1 MLLKIIYYMEDLKM
15 KRLIYFLLIGT
26 LILSVCFTAN
36 AESYKFRVAYTDAPR
51 LQIGDEK
58 LIHVTVAAIYAFE
71 DNINRL
77 TGGAF
82 EVDFKHSGVLGGQI
96 ETIDQVQEGII
107 EATTPAIPA
116 LAGYFPNMQVL
127 SIPYLFDNPAIAWEV
142 WDGEFGQ
149 EIFEQMAKE
158 TGLRIIAI
166 FDNGGYRNFTNNV
179 RPIKKP
185 ADMKGLK
192 IRTMESPAQMKIVES
207 LGGSPTP
214 IAWTELYTSLQ
225 TGVVDGEENSPAT
238 IIAGSLQEVQKYY
251 TIDQHTLSTAAIVVS
266 EKWFQSLPDDIK
278 NKVKVAGKV
287 ASVAGRGAAYANN
300 KVAMQLLSESM
311 EIYYPTPEERAAF
324 REVAQPVVL
333 EWMRANDKIDNQ
345 WIDKIL
351 EAVEEAEK
359 KLGLN

>member
-1 MLLKIIYYMEDLKM
+1 MKKLIILLLVSA
-15 KRLIYFLLIGT
+15 LL
-26 LILSVCFTAN
+26 LFVCFTVN
-36 AESYKFRVAYTDAPR
+36 AEFYKFRVAYTDAPR

-58 LIHVTVAAIYAFE
+58 LIHVTVAAVYAFE
-71 DNINRL
+71 DNINRS

-96 ETIDQVQEGII
+96 ETIDQTQEGII

-149 EIFEQMAKE
+149 EFFEQMAKE
-158 TGLRIIAI
+158 TGLRVITI

-179 RPIKKP
+179 RPIRKP

-192 IRTMESPAQMKIVES
+192 FRTMESPTEMKIVGS
-207 LGGSPTP
+207 LGGSATP
-214 IAWTELYTSLQ
+214 IAWMELYTSLQ
-225 TGVVDGEENSPAT
+225 TGVVDGQENSPAT

-251 TIDQHTLSTAAIVVS
+251 TIDQHTLSTAVIVVS
-266 EKWFQSLPDDIK
+266 EKWFQSLPDDVK

-287 ASVAGRGAAYANN
+287 ASVAGRGAAYTNN
-300 KVAMQLLSESM
+300 KLAMKLLSDNM
-311 EIYYPTPEERAAF
+311 EIYYPTPEERAVF
-324 REVAQPVVL
+324 REVAQPAVL
-333 EWMRANDKIDNQ
+333 EWMRANDKIDNH

-351 EAVEEAEK
+351 KAVEEAEK
-359 KLGLN
+359 KLGLK